1 MAGENAGGATGQLE
15 VAVRRV
21 GLVVYIH
28 ADLKPRGLILLPGGG
43 GGEGATRERPQLTV
57 NSVLTST
64 VQRVREPA
72 FTKQSSIR

>member
-43 GGEGATRERPQLTV
+43 GGAARERPQLTV

>member
-43 GGEGATRERPQLTV
+43 EGAARERPQLTV

-72 FTKQSSIR
+72 FTKQSSFR